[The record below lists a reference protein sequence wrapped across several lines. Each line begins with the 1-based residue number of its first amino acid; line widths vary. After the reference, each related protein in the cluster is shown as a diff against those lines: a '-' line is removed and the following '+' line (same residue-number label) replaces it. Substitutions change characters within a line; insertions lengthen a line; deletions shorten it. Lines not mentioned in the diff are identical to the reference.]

1 MEAPVHTRQ
10 EILERLRR
18 LSTELREMGVER
30 LGLFGSFS
38 RDEARADSDV
48 DILVEFEPEARVGLI
63 RLAGMELDLGELLGR
78 KVDMRTPQDLSRHFR
93 DEVLRQAEMLHETR

>member
-18 LSTELREMGVER
+18 LSAELREMGVER

-48 DILVEFEPEARVGLI
+48 DILVEFAPGRKSFDSFMQLSFRLEDVLKRHVEVVTRESLSPYIGPRI
-63 RLAGMELDLGELLGR
+63 LAGTEYVSID
-78 KVDMRTPQDLSRHFR
+78 D
-93 DEVLRQAEMLHETR
+93 